1 MRTFRL
7 RGGYEPNALYGSHR
21 SHLGEGRQPG
31 RAGHEFCPCTSG
43 YGDDSFVPCIRE
55 IKSGLF
61 RPCLLPDA
69 VECVAQRFTVD
80 SSVARLWWAGPQAG
94 PSQPDSRFRPLASE
108 YRRCAPGSHEG
119 TQLRAWRSTTSVVS
133 CSTYKLDER
142 GAGLCRVS
150 AGVEEGPIR
159 LGLGTCKP
167 SHNSTSPQ
175 PSETSK
181 PSVGALENP
190 NSVRALVKDRE
201 PLDYALSP
209 TDLTLLNDRRVGKCN
224 PAPLCLV
231 DKRSGGCGSS
241 SRQTLVRVFE

>member
-1 MRTFRL
+1 M
-7 RGGYEPNALYGSHR
+7 E
-21 SHLGEGRQPG
+21 
-31 RAGHEFCPCTSG
+31 
-43 YGDDSFVPCIRE
+43 
-55 IKSGLF
+55 
-61 RPCLLPDA
+61 CL
-69 VECVAQRFTVD
+69 AQGFTVD
-80 SSVARLWWAGPQAG
+80 SSVARRWWAGPQAG
-94 PSQPDSRFRPLASE
+94 PSQPDSSLRPLASE

-133 CSTYKLDER
+133 CSTNKLDER
-142 GAGLCRVS
+142 WTGLCRVS

-159 LGLGTCKP
+159 LGLGTCEP

-175 PSETSK
+175 PCETPK

-224 PAPLCLV
+224 PAPLCFV
-231 DKRSGGCGSS
+231 DKRRGGCGSS